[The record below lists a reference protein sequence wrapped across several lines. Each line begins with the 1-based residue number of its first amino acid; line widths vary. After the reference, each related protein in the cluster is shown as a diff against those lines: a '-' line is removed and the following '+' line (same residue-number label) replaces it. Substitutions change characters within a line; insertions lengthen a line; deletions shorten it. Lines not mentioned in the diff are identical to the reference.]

1 MSSTAIS
8 IIETYAGR
16 HVLLAGGSGFLGKVW
31 LAMALEMLADIGR
44 IYVLIRPGARMSSR
58 QRFEDLVNTSPVFKR
73 LHERF
78 GPRLS
83 RYIAERV
90 EVLEGDL
97 AEYNFGLSL
106 DQARRLQQKL
116 DLIINCAGN
125 VDFNP
130 DIRKALASN
139 VDTTL
144 QLISFLKR
152 CDHASL
158 LHVSTCY
165 VAGNRQ
171 GRIDEVLESNPVPG
185 QEGFDPDLELAN
197 ARMAIKEICDAQA
210 SSETQRELQVAVDNF
225 LERRSNK
232 GNGDRNRFAKSYSRR
247 WLRERLRKEMI
258 DEGKRR
264 ASRWGWQN
272 TYTYSKGIAESLL
285 SCRAMDIRHTIVRPS
300 IIESALSFPF
310 AGWNQGFNASAPLAY
325 LLGTWFHMLPA
336 KCDVPFDVIPVDLV
350 CRALTV
356 IGAALLLDRHAPIY
370 HIGTSDRNR
379 FTLGRAC
386 ELTDLGH
393 RRFLREQ
400 GKTTAERVFL
410 SRWDSKVVDPSHLFS
425 TRNLRRMVD
434 QMSDLLEDFPRLIR
448 KRSAR
453 LTKRLD
459 TAEKR
464 LREIQDLLD
473 VYQPFIHDNFQVFNC
488 NAIDSHPP
496 VESEFR
502 FAPEEIDWRKY
513 WIEVHMSGLRRWVF
527 PQFEGKSR
535 EVLQSDYPVSLS
547 PEAGEAQS
555 TNHKTRSPMTAQV
568 EN

>member
-1 MSSTAIS
+1 MSSSAIS
-8 IIETYAGR
+8 VTETYAGR

-31 LAMALEMLADIGR
+31 LAMALEMLPDIGR
-44 IYVLIRPGARMSSR
+44 LYLLIRPGARVSSR
-58 QRFEDLVNTSPVFKR
+58 KRFENLINTSPAFKR

-83 RYIAERV
+83 RYISERV

-97 AEYNFGLSL
+97 TEHNLGLSS
-106 DQARRLQQKL
+106 DIASRLQGKL
-116 DLIINCAGN
+116 DLIINCAGQ

-130 DIRKALASN
+130 DIRKALAAN

-144 QLISFLKR
+144 QLISFVKR

-171 GRIDEVLESNPVPG
+171 GRIDEVLESNPVPV
-185 QEGFDPDLELAN
+185 QEGFDPDLELAD
-197 ARMAIKEICDAQA
+197 ARIAIKEICDAQA
-210 SSETQRELQVAVDNF
+210 SAEIQRELQTAIDR
-225 LERRSNK
+225 LLKRRANNGK
-232 GNGDRNRFAKSYSRR
+232 GDRNRFAKSYSRR

-258 DEGKRR
+258 DEGKQR
-264 ASRWGWQN
+264 SKRWGWQN

-285 SCRAMDIRHTIVRPS
+285 SSRARDIRYTIVRPS
-300 IIESALSFPF
+300 IIESSLSYPF

-336 KCDVPFDVIPVDLV
+336 RCDVPFDVVPVDMV

-356 IGAALLLDRHAPIY
+356 IGAALMLDRHAPIY

-393 RRFLREQ
+393 RRHLREK
-400 GKTTAERVFL
+400 GKTTAERVVL
-410 SRWDSKVVDPSHLFS
+410 SRWDAKVVDPSHLFS
-425 TRNLRRMVD
+425 ARNLRRVVD
-434 QMSDLLEDFPRLIR
+434 QMSELLEDFPRLIR
-448 KRSAR
+448 KRSGR
-453 LTKRLD
+453 LTKRLNK
-459 TAEKR
+459 AEKQ
-464 LREIQDLLD
+464 LQEIQDLLE
-473 VYQPFIHDNFQVFNC
+473 VYQPFIYDNFQIFSC

-496 VESEFR
+496 VEPEFR
-502 FAPEEIDWRKY
+502 FSPEEINWRKY
-513 WIEVHMSGLRRWVF
+513 WIEVHMPGLRRWVF

-535 EVLQSDYPVSLS
+535 EVLHSDYPVSLL
-547 PEAGEAQS
+547 PEEGETQS
-555 TNHKTRSPMTAQV
+555 ANRATRSPITAQV